1 MLRSLWLLSV
11 AVVASFGFSGCAQ
24 PPVEHTV
31 RKVIPEDVER
41 DTAKAVDTTTK
52 AATQAR
58 EDLETRLKSSLAD
71 MDAEITKLQE
81 RGLALK
87 DDAKARWNEKMA
99 DLKAKQEAARKKVEE
114 LGKSTGEA
122 WERLEEGAQAAWDDV
137 QKAFQEA
144 SKEF

>member
-1 MLRSLWLLSV
+1 MLRSLCLLSA

-31 RKVIPEDVER
+31 RKVAPEDVQR
-41 DTAKAVDTTTK
+41 DTAKAVDTVTK
-52 AATQAR
+52 AATQAK
-58 EDLETRLKSSLAD
+58 ENLETRLTSSLAD

-81 RGLALK
+81 KGLALK
-87 DDAKARWNEKMA
+87 DEAKARWNEKMA
-99 DLKAKQEAARKKVEE
+99 DLKTKQEAARKKAED
-114 LGKSTGEA
+114 LGNSTGEA

>member
-1 MLRSLWLLSV
+1 MLRSSLLLSA

-31 RKVIPEDVER
+31 RKVAPEDVQR
-41 DTAKAVDTTTK
+41 DTAKAVDTVTK
-52 AATQAR
+52 AATQAK

-81 RGLALK
+81 KGLALK
-87 DDAKARWNEKMA
+87 DEAKARWNEKMA
-99 DLKAKQEAARKKVEE
+99 DLKTKQEAARKKVEE

-122 WERLEEGAQAAWDDV
+122 WERLEAGAQAAWDDV

>member
-1 MLRSLWLLSV
+1 MLRSWLLLSA
-11 AVVASFGFSGCAQ
+11 AVLVTCNGCTKA
-24 PPVEHTV
+24 PVEHTV

-41 DTAKAVDTTTK
+41 DTAKAMDTVTK
-52 AATQAR
+52 AATQAK
-58 EDLETRLKSSLAD
+58 EDLEARLKSSLAD

-81 RGLALK
+81 KGLALK
-87 DDAKARWNEKMA
+87 DEAKARWNEKMA
-99 DLKAKQEAARKKVEE
+99 DLKTKQEAARKKVEE

-122 WERLEEGAQAAWDDV
+122 WERLEAGAQAAWDDV